1 MPTKKMKVSETPKA
15 ARHIDRLRSNT
26 MQDFD
31 WHPTDARRG
40 ERVRDET
47 GVHMVDEGGLEVVH
61 GSRSK
66 KKR

>member
-1 MPTKKMKVSETPKA
+1 MATKKIKVESSPKA
-15 ARHIDRLRSNT
+15 FRHIDRIRKST
-26 MQDFD
+26 AEDHD
-31 WHPTDARRG
+31 WHPTDSRRG